1 MQSVQCPLCHN
12 QMFSETFRP
21 GERFPCPHCEHELLV
36 EPYEDTPTVRLPE
49 EISLH
54 MNWAKGI
61 WKDGRL
67 FMTQQKLA
75 VLGEM
80 VVNALQLDRWSG
92 ETPEQL
98 SDRLKQAKEAEE
110 LLLKNGYRPDMIAFG
125 RTLLDIFINLR
136 GTENG
141 AKR

>member
-12 QMFSETFRP
+12 QMFSETFRV
-21 GERFPCPHCEHELLV
+21 GERFPCPHCEHDLIV
-36 EPYEDTPTVRLPE
+36 EPYDDNPTVKLPE
-49 EISLH
+49 EIGIH

-67 FMTQQKLA
+67 FITPQKLA

-80 VVNALQLDRWSG
+80 VVTTLELDRWSG
-92 ETPEQL
+92 ESVEQL
-98 SDRLKQAKEAEE
+98 SERLKQLREAEE
-110 LLLKNGYRPDMIAFG
+110 LLVKDGYRPDMIAFG

-136 GTENG
+136 SSEN
-141 AKR
+141 ASKR

>member
-92 ETPEQL
+92 ERPEQL
-98 SDRLKQAKEAEE
+98 AERLKQAKEAEE

-136 GTENG
+136 GSENG
-141 AKR
+141 SKR

>member
-21 GERFPCPHCEHELLV
+21 GERFPCPHCEHDLIV
-36 EPYEDTPTVRLPE
+36 EPYEDNPTVRLPE

-67 FMTQQKLA
+67 FMTPQKLA

-80 VVNALQLDRWSG
+80 VVNALQLDKWSS

-98 SDRLKQAKEAEE
+98 AERQTKWRESEE
-110 LLLKNGYRPDMIAFG
+110 LLVKQGYRPDMIAFG

-136 GTENG
+136 SSETNPD
-141 AKR
+141 R

>member
-92 ETPEQL
+92 ERPEQL
-98 SDRLKQAKEAEE
+98 AERLKQAKEAEE

-136 GTENG
+136 GAENG
-141 AKR
+141 SKR

>member
-21 GERFPCPHCEHELLV
+21 GERFPCPHCEHDLIV
-36 EPYEDTPTVRLPE
+36 EPYEDSPTVKLPE
-49 EISLH
+49 EIGIH

-67 FMTQQKLA
+67 FMTPQKLA

-80 VVNALQLDRWSG
+80 VVDALQLDRWSG
-92 ETPEQL
+92 ETLEQL
-98 SDRLKQAKEAEE
+98 AERQKQWKDAEE
-110 LLLKNGYRPDMIAFG
+110 LLSKNGCKPDMIAFG

-136 GTENG
+136 NSENG
-141 AKR
+141 SKR

>member
-1 MQSVQCPLCHN
+1 
-12 QMFSETFRP
+12 MFSETFRP

-92 ETPEQL
+92 ERPEQL
-98 SDRLKQAKEAEE
+98 AERLKQAKEAEE

-136 GTENG
+136 GSENG
-141 AKR
+141 SKR